1 MFFDEWYK
9 KVNNLVFIN
18 VVVKLSFLF
27 LKFVG
32 NVMNIKFDLKYKV
45 IVDKMYIF
53 YDK

>member
-27 LKFVG
+27 LEFVG
-32 NVMNIKFDLKYKV
+32 NEMNIKFDLKYKV